1 MATNDEIMELMKAVA
16 RIEQKMDSYC
26 GMTADHDHFI
36 NGNGVEGAKVRID
49 RIEQVVKGIKWA
61 GITIGGVLLTSVT
74 GGVIAMTVW
83 WIRTSGH

>member
-1 MATNDEIMELMKAVA
+1 MEMMRAVA
-16 RIEQKMDSYC
+16 RIEQKLDSFC
-26 GMTADHDHFI
+26 TMSLDHDHFI

-61 GITIGGVLLTSVT
+61 GITIGGVLLTTIT